1 MDSIV
6 GIMKKVA
13 EQEVRRI
20 YTTEL
25 GIVTALF
32 PHKAEND
39 KNNYQCSI
47 KLKNKKQPDGSD
59 FELRQVPVA
68 TPHMGMVN
76 LPNIDDLV
84 LVTFVG
90 GDLNAPVIIGR
101 LYNDKDQPPIAE
113 AKEVLLQH
121 SLEAG
126 SSLKI
131 DEEGTLTLTSKDE
144 KSIVTVTDKTV
155 DVTNESCALTLEDNA
170 LTAKNKQCEVSLKD
184 GDLTAKNSQ
193 CEISLKGG
201 DLTAKNTQCE
211 ISLKGGT
218 ATVSNGLCKIIIA
231 GGGITLDAGSSS
243 VTVKSFGSIKIGD
256 ATTSSIQ
263 VGGRMPGNA
272 VADSDDVLLT
282 THTHVGNMGAPCPIM
297 VPTEKINSI
306 QAKIRNTK
314 VG

>member
-6 GIMKKVA
+6 GVMKKVA

-25 GIVTALF
+25 GIVTAVF
-32 PHKAEND
+32 PHKSEND
-39 KNNYQCSI
+39 QNNYQCSI

-59 FELRQVPVA
+59 FELRQVPLV
-68 TPHMGMVN
+68 TPHLGLAN
-76 LPNIDDLV
+76 IPNIDDLV
-84 LVTFVG
+84 LVTFIG

-101 LYNDKDQPPIAE
+101 LHNDKDQPPIAKE
-113 AKEVLLQH
+113 KEVLLQH
-121 SLEAG
+121 SLKTG
-126 SSLKI
+126 GSLKL

-144 KSIVTVTDKTV
+144 KSVVTVTDKTV
-155 DVTNESCALTLEDNA
+155 DITNEKCTLT
-170 LTAKNKQCEVSLKD
+170 LKD
-184 GDLTAKNSQ
+184 GDLTAQNEQ
-193 CEISLKGG
+193 CEISFKGSNVT
-201 DLTAKNTQCE
+201 LT
-211 ISLKGGT
+211 
-218 ATVSNGLCKIIIA
+218 NGSCKITIA

-243 VTVKSFGSIKIGD
+243 VTIKSMGSVKIGD
-256 ATTSSIQ
+256 AATSGVQ

-272 VADSDDVLLT
+272 VADNDDIILA

-306 QAKIRNTK
+306 QAKARNTK

>member
-39 KNNYQCSI
+39 KSNYQCSI

-101 LYNDKDQPPIAE
+101 LYNDKDQPPIAK

-144 KSIVTVTDKTV
+144 KSIVTVTDKIV
-155 DVTNESCALTLEDNA
+155 DVTNESCALTLEDNE
-170 LTAKNKQCEVSLKD
+170 LTAKNKQCEISLKE
-184 GDLTAKNSQ
+184 GGLTAKNS
-193 CEISLKGG
+193 
-201 DLTAKNTQCE
+201 QCE

-272 VADSDDVLLT
+272 VADNDDVLLT